1 MSATD
6 LTDLRTDQPH
16 SARMYDYYLGGRD
29 NYAADRAAAG
39 RAIAAFP
46 SIIVIARTNRV
57 WMHRATR
64 YLAEQGIR
72 QFLDI
77 GTGIPTSP
85 NLHEIAQQVAPDS
98 RVVYVDRDPVVRAQ
112 SARLLNGTPQGRTA
126 YVEADAADPTTLLAS
141 PALTATLDLTRP
153 IALSLNAVLHFFPDA
168 RDPYALV
175 THLTTALAP
184 GSHLVLSHVTAD
196 FDPEGIARAIQVY
209 ASAGIPAQ
217 ARTKPEVERF
227 LDGLDP
233 IPPGVALPHHWNTDG
248 QAESSRVTADISDAE
263 VSCYVAMARKPT

>member
-1 MSATD
+1 
-6 LTDLRTDQPH
+6 
-16 SARMYDYYLGGRD
+16 
-29 NYAADRAAAG
+29 
-39 RAIAAFP
+39 
-46 SIIVIARTNRV
+46 
-57 WMHRATR
+57 MHRATR

-209 ASAGIPAQ
+209 ASAADPSASPHEARGRTLPGRPGPHPARCGPTPPLEHRRPGRVQQSNRRHLGRRGVVLRRDGPQ
-217 ARTKPEVERF
+217 ADMTITYEWRGDFDNTALNALHAAGF
-227 LDGLDP
+227 GYQTLDVDWLARCG
-233 IPPGVALPHHWNTDG
+233 GTALVGSALAMTVT
-248 QAESSRVTADISDAE
+248 SSAS
-263 VSCYVAMARKPT
+263 